1 MCNNEPA
8 ECKNP
13 AVFTVNDCSFNQMPF
28 YCPVLCG
35 KCQTTTTTTT
45 PAVTPKACATLTCKN
60 GGNFN
65 SVTCLCECND

>member
-35 KCQTTTTTTT
+35 KCQT
-45 PAVTPKACATLTCKN
+45 VIDHKN
-60 GGNFN
+60 Q
-65 SVTCLCECND
+65 